1 MIFIS
6 LKRNRL
12 AGAKRKRVC
21 TARHV
26 FRCKIGLVYAA
37 RSLCFLRRLLF
48 SCRELQK
55 RPREQ
60 NLGVLR
66 TAAEVKA
73 GFACFVRMENC
84 EKSPAWTE
92 LGCFA
97 DCGGGKSRLSPLFC
111 FTELLK
117 TSIMKVKNVA
127 VCEICR

>member
-1 MIFIS
+1 MLPAACAFC
-6 LKRNRL
+6 
-12 AGAKRKRVC
+12 AGCFFHAES
-21 TARHV
+21 
-26 FRCKIGLVYAA
+26 CK
-37 RSLCFLRRLLF
+37 
-48 SCRELQK
+48 K

-66 TAAEVKA
+66 TSAEVKA

-84 EKSPAWTE
+84 KKSPAWTE

-97 DCGGGKSRLSPLFC
+97 ECGGGESRLSPLFC

-127 VCEICR
+127 VCKICR

>member
-1 MIFIS
+1 M
-6 LKRNRL
+6 L
-12 AGAKRKRVC
+12 
-21 TARHV
+21 
-26 FRCKIGLVYAA
+26 RCLFLEMFGFKLDSFFYAE
-37 RSLCFLRRLLF
+37 S
-48 SCRELQK
+48 
-55 RPREQ
+55 
-60 NLGVLR
+60 
-66 TAAEVKA
+66 
-73 GFACFVRMENC
+73 C